1 MPKQLEDLIA
11 QLDHA
16 DEALYDTFGLLNDG
30 NPDSCAI
37 VTMNNINVARAAL
50 DAAASYLY
58 ALRAQETDEV
68 LRRPARRPA
77 TMGEGTP

>member
-1 MPKQLEDLIA
+1 
-11 QLDHA
+11 
-16 DEALYDTFGLLNDG
+16 
-30 NPDSCAI
+30 
-37 VTMNNINVARAAL
+37 MNNIDVARAAL